1 MLEKI
6 INLEFDNKLKN
17 LAMCVYQGNE
27 SYKPKDWLTLSKFNG
42 KKSFYAESFYKNGV
56 IVISMKG
63 TKEARDWGSNI
74 PMHLRILPEQ
84 YSEAQKFYEQTKK
97 DFPNQRIVF
106 TGHSLGGSLAQL
118 MANNTGH
125 EAVTFNAFGVGK
137 ILEKNKE
144 TAQNIRNYGNIHDKV
159 FTLNLDNHIGETYII
174 SSQFENSYDKKYPF
188 KYHFIENMGDLSDA
202 TKYNP
207 RPINISA
214 DFGEIFKDV
223 DDERIFTNEE
233 LEIMSIDDFQRLEN
247 FIFKQAEKNNIMP
260 QKVAEQEF
268 FKGNLIWVDGYI
280 KSDGTIVKGY
290 YRRKPSN

>member
-6 INLEFDNKLKN
+6 INLNFDNELKN

-27 SYKPKDWLTLSKFNG
+27 SYKPKDWFTLSKFNG

-63 TKEARDWGSNI
+63 TKEAWDWDSNI
-74 PMHLRILPEQ
+74 EMVRKKIPKQ

-159 FTLNLDNHIGETYII
+159 
-174 SSQFENSYDKKYPF
+174 PF
-188 KYHFIENMGDLSDA
+188 HFM
-202 TKYNP
+202 
-207 RPINISA
+207 
-214 DFGEIFKDV
+214 
-223 DDERIFTNEE
+223 
-233 LEIMSIDDFQRLEN
+233 M
-247 FIFKQAEKNNIMP
+247 
-260 QKVAEQEF
+260 
-268 FKGNLIWVDGYI
+268 
-280 KSDGTIVKGY
+280 
-290 YRRKPSN
+290 